1 LANVIKP
8 DFWSIIDDPEAAN
21 VSVEKMG
28 NPELNTIDTG
38 HGQPFPMR
46 RFLNDRKAATSTD
59 TIPTAL

>member
-1 LANVIKP
+1 LANAVKP

-21 VSVEKMG
+21 ASVEKIR
-28 NPELNTIDTG
+28 NPELKTIYPG

-46 RFLNDRKAATSTD
+46 QFLNDRKAATSTD